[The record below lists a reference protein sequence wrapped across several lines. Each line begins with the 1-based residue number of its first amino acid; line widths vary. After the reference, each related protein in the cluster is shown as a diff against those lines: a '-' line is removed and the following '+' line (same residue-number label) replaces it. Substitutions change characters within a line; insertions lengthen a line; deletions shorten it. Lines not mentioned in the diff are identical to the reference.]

1 MVSGHVVLL
10 CAWARAVGAFGI
22 VVSDAAFFLVEDR
35 GAEARR
41 LLPVAAAGITVDVL
55 LTLAGV
61 FDFGV
66 ATIVPLWLIVLWW
79 VFAAAMY
86 RSFAKIG
93 QSLWLAA
100 ILGGVAAVQLYG
112 RRRFRRGVTAT
123 RHDGQHGGAGRRMG
137 RTAAYPL
144 SHQSSNGPCAVSVA
158 VWIPLLL
165 CWVSSNTVAD
175 SLPASVSFE
184 SVGVPVSPVSVAI
197 SVSPADRMAQA
208 TDDAPQQEAP
218 PLSIDD
224 WPIVGKARLKV
235 LFWNIYDSALY
246 TPSGTWQGQGPTS
259 YHCII
264 FATFPSIS

>member
-1 MVSGHVVLL
+1 VADCVVVGFRGRNVSEFCQDRTL
-10 CAWARAVGAFGI
+10 I
-22 VVSDAAFFLVEDR
+22 VVS
-35 GAEARR
+35 GNPWRR
-41 LLPVAAAGITVDVL
+41 C
-55 LTLAGV
+55 
-61 FDFGV
+61 
-66 ATIVPLWLIVLWW
+66 
-79 VFAAAMY
+79 
-86 RSFAKIG
+86 S
-93 QSLWLAA
+93 
-100 ILGGVAAVQLYG
+100 AVQLYG

-123 RHDGQHGGAGRRMG
+123 RHDGQRGGARRRMG

-175 SLPASVSFE
+175 SLPASVPFE

-235 LFWNIYDSALY
+235 LFW
-246 TPSGTWQGQGPTS
+246 
-259 YHCII
+259 
-264 FATFPSIS
+264 